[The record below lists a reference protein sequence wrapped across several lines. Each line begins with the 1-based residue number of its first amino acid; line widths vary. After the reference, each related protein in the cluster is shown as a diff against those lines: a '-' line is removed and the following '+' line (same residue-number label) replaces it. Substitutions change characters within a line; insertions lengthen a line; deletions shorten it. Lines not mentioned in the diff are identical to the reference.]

1 MANAKTHRLNET
13 LRDQLVKHA
22 SELYFPQETIDL
34 ATRSLYAMFSAY
46 LEDTFGPAPPYM
58 TQGSAQ
64 LKMIYKV
71 QDKDVSA
78 SFQAPWVRL
87 PFVSSDANGDYMYID
102 IHACPI
108 PGFRECAEGLLS
120 FLRQKQDFHE
130 SLSGELLRFAT
141 TETFLRRFPSLSGA
155 FAQIIEPETVD
166 LPVVVEIDMESI
178 NQGGLL

>member
-1 MANAKTHRLNET
+1 MANANTHRLNET
-13 LRDQLVKHA
+13 LRSQLVKHA

-34 ATRSLYAMFSAY
+34 ATRSLDEMFHAY

-58 TQGSAQ
+58 TQRGDH
-64 LKMIYKV
+64 LLMTYKV
-71 QDKDVSA
+71 QDKDAYV

-87 PFVSSDANGDYMYID
+87 PFVSSDENADMYID

-120 FLRQKQDFHE
+120 FLRQKQEFHE

-155 FAQIIEPETVD
+155 FAEIIEPDTVD
-166 LPVVVEIDMESI
+166 LPVTVDIDMEEI
-178 NQGGLL
+178 NKGGLL